1 MSAESPI
8 LDLSG
13 VSRRFGDRLALRDV
27 SFRIDRNETVALLG
41 TNGAG
46 KTTTLRLIA
55 GALFADAGTI
65 RVCGEA
71 VGASVR
77 RSIARVGYLAE
88 GAPAH
93 GDMRVEDYLSM
104 RARLKGFDARDA
116 HLEVSRVIERCG
128 VALERR
134 TLIAHLSRGY
144 RQRVGLAE
152 AIVARPA
159 LLLLDEPTSGVD
171 PAQALE
177 LRALI
182 AELRQT
188 CAIVVATHVLSDVER
203 SCSRVIALRSG
214 ALVADEPVQTLRSR
228 ANPRRFVLDVR
239 GDLRS
244 ALTALHAVIA
254 ARGPGGAVTHT
265 TSGDDTARIMVE
277 APPGEDL
284 RGACARAVVEAGL
297 ELFALTTEAPAIEDA
312 LAAIFESPKDSERGA
327 T

>member
-1 MSAESPI
+1 
-8 LDLSG
+8 
-13 VSRRFGDRLALRDV
+13 
-27 SFRIDRNETVALLG
+27 
-41 TNGAG
+41 
-46 KTTTLRLIA
+46 
-55 GALFADAGTI
+55 
-65 RVCGEA
+65 
-71 VGASVR
+71 VR

-88 GAPAH
+88 GAPAY

-104 RARLKGFDARDA
+104 RARLKGLDARDA
-116 HLEVSRVIERCG
+116 RLEVSRVIERCG
-128 VALERR
+128 VAPERR

-239 GDLRS
+239 GDVRV
-244 ALTALHAVIA
+244 ALTALQSAIA
-254 ARGPGGAVTHT
+254 ASGALATTVEHT
-265 TSGDDTARIMVE
+265 TSGADTTRITVE
-277 APPGEDL
+277 TPPGADL
-284 RGACARAVVEAGL
+284 RGPCARAVVDAGL

-312 LAAIFESPKDSERGA
+312 LAAIFESPKDSGRGA